1 MKKIIGL
8 VLACVMVMTL
18 FAGCGSKKNEDVLKV
33 AMDLKFPPF
42 TYMDDNGKP
51 AGLEVEIANAFGEYL
66 GRKVEIVNTDFS
78 MLIPSLE
85 TGEVD
90 IVINDMTIKEERKEK
105 VDFSTPYLYG
115 RTLALLNKDWASKN
129 NITENTTPEELFK
142 KNGRVVGL
150 VGTISVSVPQSYGV
164 EVKEITEIA
173 SALMEINNGTADIL
187 VGANTIIGDHSA
199 YPNTTQIYW
208 GIPNVSESAMAVK
221 KGNTELLEKANAFIA
236 TMYEKDGL
244 YSKLASKYDKAVGE
258 YLKDDTLGLDY
269 IINKP
274 EGK

>member
-1 MKKIIGL
+1 MKKIIGAVL
-8 VLACVMVMTL
+8 TCTLCMVLAV
-18 FAGCGSKKNEDVLKV
+18 GCGNKKEDDSLKV

-42 TYMDDNGKP
+42 TYMDDSGQP
-51 AGLEVEIANAFGEYL
+51 AGLEVEIASAFAEYL
-66 GRKVEIVNTDFS
+66 GREVEIVNTDYS
-78 MLIPSLE
+78 MLITALE

-90 IVINDMTIKEERKEK
+90 IVINDMTIKEEHKEK

-115 RTLALLNKDWASKN
+115 RTLALLNNDWAAAN

-150 VGTISVSVPQSYGV
+150 IGTISVSVPQSYGV
-164 EVKEITEIA
+164 EVKEMTEIA
-173 SALMEINNGTADIL
+173 SAIMEINNGTADIL
-187 VGANTIIGDHSA
+187 VGANTIIGDHYA

-208 GIPNVSESAMAVK
+208 GIPDVSESAMAVK

-236 TMYEKDGL
+236 TMYEADGL
-244 YSKLASKYDKAVGE
+244 YSKLAPEYDKEVGE
-258 YLKDDTLGLDY
+258 YLKDDSLGLNY

-274 EGK
+274 E